1 MQRYHQK
8 KVGLVFGGKS
18 EEHIVSIQSAVNVYG
33 ALCSECNH
41 NLYTVVPFYVNR
53 FGFWESTE
61 FSKLILSSDPT
72 ELSNLIENNDKLQ
85 KKEKKKLWCFPPE
98 ASDVDVFFPL
108 IHGKNGEDGTIQG
121 LFELMQVPY
130 VGCKVLGSALG
141 MDKVYMKK
149 CFESFG
155 IPQTKFIY
163 FTRFQL
169 KNEREQMLLRI
180 KNEIGFPCFVKPSNQ
195 GSSVGISKVDDV
207 EHLLPALEKASLFD
221 DKIIVEVAVRA
232 RELACGVIGKEKPI
246 ASSVWEISYPT
257 AIEFY
262 DFETKIGNTGH
273 VDVKR
278 ASISSDTVQ
287 RIQELSIK
295 AFKAIDGNGFSR
307 IDFFYLDDGE
317 LLVVE
322 INTLPGFTDTS
333 SFPLMWQDSGIPLKN
348 LVHLLIRSALEE

>member
-72 ELSNLIENNDKLQ
+72 ELSNLIENNEKLQ

-130 VGCKVLGSALG
+130 VGCKV
-141 MDKVYMKK
+141 
-149 CFESFG
+149 
-155 IPQTKFIY
+155 
-163 FTRFQL
+163 
-169 KNEREQMLLRI
+169 
-180 KNEIGFPCFVKPSNQ
+180 
-195 GSSVGISKVDDV
+195 
-207 EHLLPALEKASLFD
+207 
-221 DKIIVEVAVRA
+221 
-232 RELACGVIGKEKPI
+232 
-246 ASSVWEISYPT
+246 
-257 AIEFY
+257 
-262 DFETKIGNTGH
+262 
-273 VDVKR
+273 
-278 ASISSDTVQ
+278 
-287 RIQELSIK
+287 
-295 AFKAIDGNGFSR
+295 
-307 IDFFYLDDGE
+307 
-317 LLVVE
+317 
-322 INTLPGFTDTS
+322 
-333 SFPLMWQDSGIPLKN
+333 
-348 LVHLLIRSALEE
+348 RS